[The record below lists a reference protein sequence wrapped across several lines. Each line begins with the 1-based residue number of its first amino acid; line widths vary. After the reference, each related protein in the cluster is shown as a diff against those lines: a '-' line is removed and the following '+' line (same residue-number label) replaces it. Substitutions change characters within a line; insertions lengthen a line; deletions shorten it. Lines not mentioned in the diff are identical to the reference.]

1 MKVPF
6 LDLKS
11 EYKFLEKE
19 INKNLQACLASQ
31 GWILGPE
38 VSEFEKRCADYLGI
52 RHTVSVASG
61 TDALL
66 IGLRA
71 LSLTLKNKGFFEPK
85 DEIITTPFTF
95 IATAEAIIRAGAKPV
110 FVDIEP
116 GSFNLDPKAI
126 AKAITKN
133 TVGILPV
140 HLYGQSCNMAEIKKI
155 ARNKRLFILEDCA
168 QSFGADYKKKKLG
181 TLAEAGAFSFF
192 PSKNLGGFGDGGLV
206 TTKTKKAADLIRVLR
221 NHGQTAQYKAGY
233 CGYNSRL
240 DSVQAAVLLAK
251 LKHIDKF
258 NRRRIQIAFK
268 YNEAFKGIFQIQ
280 TPSLK
285 QETFDSKFRHVYHLY
300 TLKVPALIRDKLVKS
315 LNRKGVPARVYYP
328 VSLNRMKAFSKAK
341 VLYPLKNTEQAVK
354 EVISLPIYPFM
365 EENKV
370 NYVVEAVRSSLLS
383 CRIKANNR

>member
-206 TTKTKKAADLIRVLR
+206 VTNNKKIAEFVQILR
-221 NHGQTAQYKAGY
+221 GHGQVAQYQADY
-233 CGYNSRL
+233 SGYNSRL
-240 DSVQAAVLLAK
+240 DSIQAAVLLAK
-251 LKHIDKF
+251 LNYADLMNKK
-258 NRRRIQIAFK
+258 RIKIAARYNQAFK
-268 YNEAFKGIFQIQ
+268 SIPGLELPENKGQNL
-280 TPSLK
+280 TAPS
-285 QETFDSKFRHVYHLY
+285 HVYHLY
-300 TLKVPALIRDKLVKS
+300 TLKVPAAKRNKL
-315 LNRKGVPARVYYP
+315 LNYLQAKKIAARIYYP
-328 VSLNRMKAFSKAK
+328 VSLTKMKAFAGARISGSLQNTRQA
-341 VLYPLKNTEQAVK
+341 LKQ
-354 EVISLPIYPFM
+354 VISLPLYPFIP
-365 EENKV
+365 ETKI
-370 NYVVEAVRSSLLS
+370 NYL
-383 CRIKANNR
+383 IKTVKAFFAA